1 MRGRKGSDGGERITG
16 PKRHRL
22 VDAPG
27 RIFTVVVP
35 AADVQD
41 DRGLKPVSRW
51 SLALTPA
58 RRADKKSA
66 PRGYRSRRPRK

>member
-41 DRGLKPVSRW
+41 DCGLKPVSR
-51 SLALTPA
+51 
-58 RRADKKSA
+58 
-66 PRGYRSRRPRK
+66 